1 MGIREELVE
10 GRAKILIIDDDVPT
24 LEFLIDLFSP
34 KYFVTT
40 ERNAIAGLKDLECGQ
55 YDVLLLDLDLPGLSG
70 GEALAR
76 VRSLSNCRDLSI
88 VLMSAYG
95 GLCQQFRESSQ
106 RVEAVLSKPF
116 KLDDLE
122 RIVEQLLRRSG
133 QRREYMNRVA
143 NGV

>member
-1 MGIREELVE
+1 ME
-10 GRAKILIIDDDVPT
+10 GRGKILIIDDDVPT
-24 LEFLIDLFSP
+24 LEFLADLFSTE
-34 KYFVTT
+34 YSVTT

-55 YDVLLLDLDLPGLSG
+55 YDVLLLDLDLPDLSSE
-70 GEALAR
+70 EAIAR
-76 VRSLSNCRDLSI
+76 VRSLSTCCDLSI

-116 KLDDLE
+116 RLDDLE
-122 RIVEQLLRRSG
+122 RIVEQLLQRSG
-133 QRREYMNRVA
+133 QRREYMNRAA